1 MVSFIV
7 GCIEIARIYM
17 STPLEVAAT
26 VFFKT
31 ATSSDAKLVMSA
43 VPPQSK
49 GQLVIL
55 AHMWA
60 SLHLYDSYLVAWLR
74 GWVFHLIYIPVVA
87 MMLRWECWCDVFRH
101 CLHALLDALLCRTW
115 VECVDSLKPLSC
127 ALPFLRLVIDNMLSI
142 TIVLLHRISRLL
154 GMTHI
159 QSGMQRHATMEKSVV
174 AQQALLDVPHRLTS
188 FVMQEVGQMWKHFET
203 NHLCTCIALNLWLS
217 HAFVISS

>member
-55 AHMWA
+55 AHM
-60 SLHLYDSYLVAWLR
+60 
-74 GWVFHLIYIPVVA
+74 
-87 MMLRWECWCDVFRH
+87 
-101 CLHALLDALLCRTW
+101 
-115 VECVDSLKPLSC
+115 
-127 ALPFLRLVIDNMLSI
+127 
-142 TIVLLHRISRLL
+142 
-154 GMTHI
+154 
-159 QSGMQRHATMEKSVV
+159 
-174 AQQALLDVPHRLTS
+174 
-188 FVMQEVGQMWKHFET
+188 
-203 NHLCTCIALNLWLS
+203 
-217 HAFVISS
+217 